1 MRPYPRGEAR
11 ADGRVRDRGSR
22 GAMLRTLL
30 RPKALLSH
38 VLVLAVIGALVTL
51 GQWQFERLDQRR
63 SANARLEER
72 LAAAPIDLDELEPP
86 IDTEVLEYRRVTATG
101 TYLTDEELL
110 LRGRQ
115 WRGQAGFD
123 VFTPLELVDGTL
135 VLVRRGWVPREFDEP
150 PVAQAQPPAGQV
162 TVHGYLE
169 RSVPEPSFGPQNP
182 EEGELSIIQVPDLER
197 IAPQLPGPLLPMTL
211 TLLEQ
216 DPPQV
221 ASEELAANGL
231 DPLPRARGR
240 EPPDEGSHL
249 SYAVQWHAFGL
260 LALIAYV
267 AYWTQRLRGV
277 DDPSRSGS
285 GPTRTRPAV

>member
-1 MRPYPRGEAR
+1 MGGPRS
-11 ADGRVRDRGSR
+11 RDV
-22 GAMLRTLL
+22 MLRTLL
-30 RPKALLSH
+30 GPKALLSH
-38 VLVLAVIGALVTL
+38 LLVLAVAGALVTL

-63 SANARLEER
+63 SINARLEER
-72 LAAAPIDLDELEPP
+72 LAAVPIDLDELEPP
-86 IDTEVLEYRRVTATG
+86 IDTAALEYRRVTATG
-101 TYLTDEELL
+101 TYLIDEELL

-150 PVAQAQPPAGQV
+150 PVAQAEPPVVEV

-169 RSVPEPSFGPQNP
+169 QSVPEPSFGPQNP

-197 IAPQLPGPLLPMTL
+197 IAPQLPDPLLPMTL

-221 ASEELAANGL
+221 ASQELAASGL
-231 DPLPRARGR
+231 DPLPRARGH

-249 SYAVQWHAFGL
+249 AYAVQWYAFGL
-260 LALIAYV
+260 LALVAYI
-267 AYWTQRLRGV
+267 AYWTKRLRGR
-277 DDPSRSGS
+277 DDPPRSGTPH
-285 GPTRTRPAV
+285 GDERTETATAT